1 MILFISFCTITSKTL
16 TSDNFCPSHLSN
28 ECLDDFQ
35 LLYKSIQVLIL
46 FCRSEHLIRYCSLI
60 SKPIEFMYN
69 GGSLLI
75 VNTVLVQN
83 KNCYAERTFL
93 YNRRSIEVRN
103 NFQNHKQYPSEYLTR
118 YQPISCYQVPIQII
132 NYSFFAFEI
141 AYSPV

>member
-69 GGSLLI
+69 GGCLLI

-83 KNCYAERTFL
+83 KSCYTERTFL
-93 YNRRSIEVRN
+93 YEEEEHRSSKQFLKPQTISFRVLN
-103 NFQNHKQYPSEYLTR
+103 KVSANTLLPSTNTNHQLFVFR
-118 YQPISCYQVPIQII
+118 I
-132 NYSFFAFEI
+132 
-141 AYSPV
+141 